1 MRTDVIGKPVVQLLL
16 SRCER
21 LKGRTGHQSAEI
33 HQYICTSLASI
44 PQGRQQKKEAKGL
57 DAIGN
62 LTVFSAGPRHSQAHS
77 DAAACSANQG
87 QL

>member
-1 MRTDVIGKPVVQLLL
+1 MRTDVISEPVVQLLL
-16 SRCER
+16 SRCEG

-33 HQYICTSLASI
+33 HQYICTSMASF

-62 LTVFSAGPRHSQAHS
+62 LTVFTADPRRSQAHS
-77 DAAACSANQG
+77 NAEAYSANQG